1 MLAVAVIAALD
12 DGQHLHHHIGLLPQH
27 SFEVAGDQRRSRVLQ
42 LLRAFEPD
50 QLDKRKAGLALPLA
64 HPVAIDALQGD
75 ELRFA
80 PGEGTEIRQ
89 QGGAYLLEGVDGDG
103 PETKVGHG
111 KTSWL

>member
-1 MLAVAVIAALD
+1 MLAIAVIAAFD

-27 SFEVAGDQRRSRVLQ
+27 RFEVAGDQRCGRVLQ

-50 QLDKRKAGLALPLA
+50 QLNERKTGLDLPLA
-64 HPVAIDALQGD
+64 YPVAVDPLQGD

-80 PGEGTEIRQ
+80 SGEGAEIRQ

-103 PETKVGHG
+103 PKTKVGHG